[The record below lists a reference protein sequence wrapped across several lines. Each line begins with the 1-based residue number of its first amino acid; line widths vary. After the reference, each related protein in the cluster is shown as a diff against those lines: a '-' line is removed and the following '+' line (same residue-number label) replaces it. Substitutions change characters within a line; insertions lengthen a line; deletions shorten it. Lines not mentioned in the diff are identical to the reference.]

1 MKSHKKQGFSISL
14 ENTILKKPQGEVK
27 LGHHG
32 SIWEALKNEKL
43 LTFINNN
50 KFGKVK
56 RDNKERQVWSIFY
69 NLNIEIYFNLLYSN
83 KILVYYYPK
92 STS

>member
-1 MKSHKKQGFSISL
+1 MKSYKKQGFTISL
-14 ENTILKKPQGEVK
+14 EDTILKKPQGEVK

-50 KFGKVK
+50 KFVKVK
-56 RDNKERQVWSIFY
+56 RDNKEGQVWSITTS
-69 NLNIEIYFNLLYSN
+69 LSKSKEIIKRDRYGAFF
-83 KILVYYYPK
+83 II
-92 STS
+92 